1 MKRIVSSPPNPGN
14 PTPGH
19 LVPPGKKY
27 RPILR
32 LLNSRSNDWSRERSN
47 VSVPIPDC
55 SSSRQKE
62 QKRGD
67 RGDRAEE
74 LLSGRL
80 VACDCMA
87 GQARI
92 RPLRPSLSEQ
102 WEERAPLTWL
112 AMLPLLAQNLATPIF
127 CPRLLTCALTRTTTF
142 FSTLLNISILIKVFR
157 FLPLCTDKRLRRRC
171 TLCLTILFG

>member
-1 MKRIVSSPPNPGN
+1 MFLLLLILVTQLPDTSCLRERNTDQSSVCLTQDQTIGAENARMSPFRFLIVLLHDKSKENELIEQKSCFLGALWPVTVWQDRRESAPS
-14 PTPGH
+14 
-19 LVPPGKKY
+19 VPP
-27 RPILR
+27 
-32 LLNSRSNDWSRERSN
+32 
-47 VSVPIPDC
+47 
-55 SSSRQKE
+55 
-62 QKRGD
+62 
-67 RGDRAEE
+67 
-74 LLSGRL
+74 
-80 VACDCMA
+80 
-87 GQARI
+87 
-92 RPLRPSLSEQ
+92 SEQ